1 MSNSI
6 DDINDETEMIFD
18 ETGQIKFAT
27 LNALVTYLTTE
38 SNDKKNKDINTNF
51 DKIFMHTFKL
61 YCEPLVFLELLIQRV
76 QSNNPDSNELM
87 VKLKIHDIIKIWLLN
102 HCDKE
107 DEQDEIC
114 LKRLTTFI
122 NDDVSESDK
131 DIYEDLLTII
141 DKIGTKNLYEI
152 NFDERTISTFSTT
165 SSPLPIIPKN
175 LKKLTILDIDPLEMA
190 RQLTILESKL
200 FKKIMLGEFLTKNRE
215 NAKNIKE
222 LIKKTNHTSKWIIE
236 STLNQTKNRA
246 RSLVIK
252 HFINVANEC
261 RNLNNFSSMVG
272 IISGLTSFEVFRL
285 KNSGWNALN
294 GERELMRTFD
304 SMKKLISPSK
314 NYQEYRSHLNNIR
327 PPLVPFLG
335 NK

>member
-1 MSNSI
+1 
-6 DDINDETEMIFD
+6 
-18 ETGQIKFAT
+18 
-27 LNALVTYLTTE
+27 
-38 SNDKKNKDINTNF
+38 
-51 DKIFMHTFKL
+51 
-61 YCEPLVFLELLIQRV
+61 
-76 QSNNPDSNELM
+76 
-87 VKLKIHDIIKIWLLN
+87 
-102 HCDKE
+102 
-107 DEQDEIC
+107 
-114 LKRLTTFI
+114 
-122 NDDVSESDK
+122 
-131 DIYEDLLTII
+131 
-141 DKIGTKNLYEI
+141 
-152 NFDERTISTFSTT
+152 
-165 SSPLPIIPKN
+165 
-175 LKKLTILDIDPLEMA
+175 IDPLEMA

-236 STLNQTKNRA
+236 STLTQT
-246 RSLVIK
+246 
-252 HFINVANEC
+252 NVANEC

-327 PPLVPFLG
+327 PPL
-335 NK
+335 